1 MNCTELTND
10 LLLAPTVDA
19 SDHLAACAECRDR
32 QKVVALTARALRA
45 LGDDTE
51 LPERNDSTVRAAIA
65 GIARDAAR
73 RRPAG
78 WGSVAAA
85 AALLLA
91 AGIGGFKYA
100 TRRVDPAAGSETV
113 ASQPAPVPPSVAPK
127 GLPGAEPVIPGGPT
141 DVRPPD
147 NGGTAKP
154 PDPEPEPPSEP
165 LPQPPPGEGFL
176 AGGELP
182 PIPAE
187 GRIARPPDVPPQ
199 PEEKLLTSGDCL
211 AIMKGVVGATA
222 PAALDLNGDGE
233 CNVADALIA
242 ARAVTESGGR
252 Q

>member
-1 MNCTELTND
+1 MDCTELTND

-19 SDHLAACAECRDR
+19 SDHLAACGACRDR
-32 QKVVALTARALRA
+32 QKVVALAVRALRA
-45 LGDDTE
+45 LGDEVE
-51 LPERNDSTVRAAIA
+51 LPERNDAAVREAIA

-100 TRRVDPAAGSETV
+100 TRRVDIPAPTGAV
-113 ASQPAPVPPSVAPK
+113 ASRPAPPVKETPELPEIRTENPPP
-127 GLPGAEPVIPGGPT
+127 ET
-141 DVRPPD
+141 
-147 NGGTAKP
+147 GGTTKP
-154 PDPEPEPPSEP
+154 PDETPKPPPEEP

-182 PIPAE
+182 PLPKE

-211 AIMKGVVGATA
+211 AIMKGVVGASE

-233 CNVADALIA
+233 CDVADALIA
-242 ARAVTESGGR
+242 ARAVTENGGR